1 MKLAIKRHAGDFV
14 AIVAMG
20 ILAIVVT
27 GYILAKQGVR
37 FPFVESSPYTINA
50 EFSTAQAVTPG
61 QGQSVNVSG
70 VKVGDISG
78 VELKNGYAVVKRSI
92 DPQYQHL
99 VHSDATALLR
109 PKTGLQDMFVELNPG
124 SKQAPLVKPGFTIPL
139 KNTDPEINLDEVL
152 SSLDADTRQYL
163 DLLVNGAGQGLNH
176 NSSELAQVLER
187 FEPTHRDL
195 ARLNGALAQRG
206 RDLQQLVNSL
216 QRLNTSLA
224 SKKTQIVELIDSSS
238 RVFAALA
245 SEEGNISRAVRDLPP
260 TLQQTSITL
269 AKVQR
274 FAQLLGPTAT
284 KLLPA
289 ASALPAANHALAALA
304 KPAAPIVQ
312 HEIRPFV
319 IAAQPVVRELESPA
333 IKLAKAAPNL
343 DKTFVVVN
351 HLLNLVG
358 YNPTNEAT
366 NTHGY
371 LWWLSWLG
379 HVGRTVF
386 GVQDGNGD
394 YRQAFLQLSCDTIA
408 QILNSLNPQLISLI
422 NSLGLLS
429 LLGKTGTCPSQA
441 TALNSAFAKYKTTG
455 VNPSF
460 SNSKKAGNLN
470 LSTLAN
476 ATSAL
481 SVLMQGS
488 GKDLSALGL
497 QHLDLKHLFLPVLP
511 TH

>member
-14 AIVAMG
+14 AIIAMA
-20 ILAIVVT
+20 ILAVVVT

-37 FPFVESSPYTINA
+37 FPFVESSTYTINA

-78 VELKNGYAVVKRSI
+78 VELKNGYAVVKMSI
-92 DPQYQHL
+92 DPQYSHL
-99 VHSDATALLR
+99 VHRDATALLR

-124 SKQAPLVKPGFTIPL
+124 SRSAPLVKPGYTIPL

-163 DLLVNGAGQGLNH
+163 ALLVNGAGQGLNH

-224 SKKTQIVELIDSSS
+224 TKKTQIVSLIDSSS

-245 SEEGNISRAVRDLPP
+245 SEEGNISTAVKDLPP
-260 TLQQTSITL
+260 TLQQTTITL
-269 AKVQR
+269 GKVQR

-312 HEIRPFV
+312 KEIRPFV
-319 IAAQPVVRELESPA
+319 IAAQPVVRSLESPA
-333 IKLAKAAPNL
+333 MKLAKAAPNL
-343 DKTFVVVN
+343 DKTFSVVN

-358 YNPTNEAT
+358 YNPTGQYANA
-366 NTHGY
+366 HGY

-394 YRQAFLQLSCDTIA
+394 YRQAFVQLSCASIS
-408 QILNSLNPQLISLI
+408 QILNGLNPQLLQLVDA
-422 NSLGLLS
+422 LGLLS
-429 LLGKTGTCPSQA
+429 LLGKTGVCPSQA
-441 TALNSAFAKYKTTG
+441 SALNGAYAKYQKTG
-455 VNPSF
+455 VNPGL
-460 SNSKKAGNLN
+460 KGLN
-470 LSTLAN
+470 LSSIAN
-476 ATSAL
+476 ASSAL
-481 SVLMQGS
+481 SELMGS
-488 GKDLSALGL
+488 HSAKELSALGL
-497 QHLDLKHLFLPVLP
+497 NHLNLKHMFLPTLP

>member
-1 MKLAIKRHAGDFV
+1 VKRAIKNHAGDFV

-20 ILAIVVT
+20 ILALVVI

-37 FPFVESSPYTINA
+37 FPFVQSSPYTVNA

-78 VELKNGYAVVKRSI
+78 VQLKNGFAVVKMAI
-92 DPQYQHL
+92 QPQYNHL
-99 VHSDATALLR
+99 IHRDATALLR

-124 SKQAPLVKPGFTIPL
+124 TRSAPLVKPGFTIPL
-139 KNTDPEINLDEVL
+139 QNTDPEVNLDEVL

-163 DLLVNGAGQGLNH
+163 ALLVNGAGQGLNH
-176 NSSELAQVLER
+176 NSSQLAQVLER

-195 ARLNGALAQRG
+195 ARLNGALAVRG
-206 RDLQQLVNSL
+206 HDLQILINSL
-216 QRLNTSLA
+216 QRLNTALA
-224 SKKTQIVELIDSSS
+224 QKKTQITQLIDSSS

-260 TLQQTSITL
+260 TLQQTAITL

-289 ASALPAANHALAALA
+289 ATALPAANRALAALA
-304 KPAAPIVQ
+304 KPATPIIKNQ
-312 HEIRPFV
+312 IRPFV
-319 IAAQPVVRELESPA
+319 IAARPVIRSLESPA
-333 IKLAKAAPNL
+333 IKLANATPNL
-343 DKTFVVVN
+343 IRTFNVLN
-351 HLLNLVG
+351 HLFNILG
-358 YNPTNEAT
+358 YNPKGKNQ
-366 NTHGY
+366 HGY
-371 LWWLSWLG
+371 LFWLSWLG

-394 YRQAFLQLSCDTIA
+394 YRQAFLQVSCATIS
-408 QILNSLNPQLISLI
+408 QILNSLNPQLLQLI
-422 NSLGLLS
+422 NNLNLLGLL
-429 LLGKTGTCPSQA
+429 GQTGVCPAQA
-441 TALNSAFAKYKTTG
+441 NALNKAYAKYKKTG
-455 VNPSF
+455 NNPTSPLPATA
-460 SNSKKAGNLN
+460 SPAA
-470 LSTLAN
+470 LAN

-488 GKDLSALGL
+488 GKNLSALGL
-497 QHLDLKHLFLPVLP
+497 QNLNLKHMFLPTLP
-511 TH
+511 TK

>member
-1 MKLAIKRHAGDFV
+1 VKLAIKRHAGDFV

-20 ILAIVVT
+20 IIALVVT

-37 FPFVESSPYTINA
+37 FPFVESSPYTVNA

-78 VELKNGYAVVKRSI
+78 VQLKNGFAIVQMSI
-92 DPQYQHL
+92 DPKYNHL
-99 VHSDATALLR
+99 IHSDATALLR

-124 SKQAPLVKPGFTIPL
+124 SKGAPLVKPGFTIPL

-176 NSSELAQVLER
+176 NASQLAQVLER

-195 ARLNGALAQRG
+195 ARLNGALAVRG
-206 RDLQQLVNSL
+206 RDLQQLINSL

-224 SKKTQIVELIDSSS
+224 QKKTQIVQLIDSSS
-238 RVFAALA
+238 QVFAALA
-245 SEEGNISRAVRDLPP
+245 SEESNISRSVALLPAA
-260 TLQQTSITL
+260 LQQTAITL

-274 FAQLLGPTAT
+274 FATLLGPTAS

-304 KPAAPIVQ
+304 RPATPIVKNQ
-312 HEIRPFV
+312 IRPFV
-319 IAAQPVVRELESPA
+319 IAAQPVVRELKSPA
-333 IKLAKAAPNL
+333 VKLANATPNL
-343 DKTFVVVN
+343 IKTFGVIN
-351 HLLNLVG
+351 HLLNIVG
-358 YNPTNEAT
+358 FYPHGTRQ
-366 NTHGY
+366 HGY

-394 YRQAFLQLSCDTIA
+394 YRQAFLYMSCASIA
-408 QILNSLNPQLISLI
+408 QIVNSFSPQLFQLI
-422 NSLGLLS
+422 DNLNLLGLLGQAG
-429 LLGKTGTCPSQA
+429 LCPAQA
-441 TALNSAFAKYKTTG
+441 AALNKAYAKYKATG
-455 VNPSF
+455 VNPSVA
-460 SNSKKAGNLN
+460 SNASSSTSPLN
-470 LSTLAN
+470 L
-476 ATSAL
+476 ATAQSAIA
-481 SVLMQGS
+481 VLTQGAA
-488 GKDLSALGL
+488 KNLKALGL
-497 QHLDLKHLFLPVLP
+497 QNLDLKHMFLPTLP
-511 TH
+511 TK

>member
-1 MKLAIKRHAGDFV
+1 MKRAIKTHAGDFV
-14 AIVAMG
+14 AIVAMAV
-20 ILAIVVT
+20 LAIVVI

-37 FPFVESSPYTINA
+37 FPFVQSSPYTVNA

-78 VELKNGYAVVKRSI
+78 VQLKNGYAIVQMAI
-92 DPQYQHL
+92 QPQFNHL
-99 VHSDATALLR
+99 IHKNATALLR

-124 SKQAPLVKPGFTIPL
+124 TKSAPLIKPGYTIPL
-139 KNTDPEINLDEVL
+139 QNTDPEINLDEVT

-163 DLLVNGAGQGLNH
+163 ALLVNGAGQGLNH
-176 NSSELAQVLER
+176 NSSQLAQVLKR
-187 FEPTHRDL
+187 FEPTHQDL
-195 ARLNGALAQRG
+195 ARLNGALAVRG
-206 RDLQQLVNSL
+206 SDLSQLINSL

-224 SKKTQIVELIDSSS
+224 AKKTQITQLIDSSS
-238 RVFAALA
+238 RVFGALA
-245 SEEGNISRAVRDLPP
+245 SEEGNISRSVALLPS
-260 TLQQTSITL
+260 TLQQTAITL

-289 ASALPAANHALAALA
+289 ATALPAANRALAALA
-304 KPAAPIVQ
+304 KPAAPIVKN
-312 HEIRPFV
+312 EIRPFV
-319 IAAQPVVRELESPA
+319 IAAQPVVRSLESPA
-333 IKLAKAAPNL
+333 IKLANATPNL
-343 DKTFVVVN
+343 IKTFAVIN

-371 LWWLSWLG
+371 LWWLAWLG
-379 HVGRTVF
+379 HVGRSVF

-394 YRQAFLQLSCDTIA
+394 YRQAFVVLNCSSIT
-408 QILNSLNPQLISLI
+408 QILNSLSPQLLALLDPSLI
-422 NSLGLLS
+422 P
-429 LLGKTGTCPSQA
+429 LLGTTVCGPQQA
-441 TALNSAFAKYKTTG
+441 ALNKAYAKYKKTG
-455 VNPSF
+455 LNPTSALP
-460 SNSKKAGNLN
+460 STASP
-470 LSTLAN
+470 STLAN

-488 GKDLSALGL
+488 GKNLSALGL
-497 QHLDLKHLFLPVLP
+497 QNLNLKHMFLPTLP
-511 TH
+511 TK